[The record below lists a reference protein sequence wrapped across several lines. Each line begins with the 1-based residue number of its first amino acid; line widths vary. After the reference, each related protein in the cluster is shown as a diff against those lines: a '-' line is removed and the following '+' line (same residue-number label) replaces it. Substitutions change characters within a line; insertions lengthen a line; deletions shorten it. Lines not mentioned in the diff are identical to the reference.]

1 MLQKSMFRCCLS
13 GSYPPKQWLDSR
25 PTKSCAWFVSKKK
38 KIVCLVGV
46 ACLCLLDSQ
55 VCRQTYHNCVD
66 SELLMPCKTER
77 LDETMT
83 LRTNVTYTVWL
94 LGQGTLPTNLSDQD
108 LFNSLWTILLYYRKN
123 SSSEQHHNRKI
134 LWNIYL
140 K

>member
-1 MLQKSMFRCCLS
+1 MLPVRQLPTQAVIRLQANEIVCLVC
-13 GSYPPKQWLDSR
+13 L
-25 PTKSCAWFVSKKK
+25 K
-38 KIVCLVGV
+38 KIKIKLVCLVGV

-108 LFNSLWTILLYYRKN
+108 LFNSL
-123 SSSEQHHNRKI
+123 
-134 LWNIYL
+134 
-140 K
+140 